1 MGDLLTAMPFD
12 NTLVVGDLTG
22 KQLAERLNMGVRLR
36 KRGGAVS
43 SGRGAHVFGG
53 TRETGG
59 TARFRRVRPYK
70 GGRWEPLRPEA
81 VYRVVTVDYVA
92 EGGDG
97 FAAFKKIRWQ
107 YTGRAH
113 SECLRDYIAK
123 APVEVGPGG
132 RIQVLR

>member
-1 MGDLLTAMPFD
+1 M
-12 NTLVVGDLTG
+12 
-22 KQLAERLNMGVRLR
+22 
-36 KRGGAVS
+36 
-43 SGRGAHVFGG
+43 
-53 TRETGG
+53 
-59 TARFRRVRPYK
+59 
-70 GGRWEPLRPEA
+70 
-81 VYRVVTVDYVA
+81 A